1 MTPTNTNEK
10 ASRRRQ
16 QVKSAQVRHRQR
28 KAEYTKQLELDAVRL
43 RQLVSAVEDEVH
55 GLKKRNEEMRR
66 CLCEAEKA
74 KMAAGDAATQVVAWL
89 DAPMGSEV
97 SLGFHDAVDSPCLQI
112 EGSGGDWSLMEGT
125 PMPPEVVEL
134 RAVNFIL
141 ALEHVCWDHF
151 DPRDFNDPQPI
162 DPTHGHTLMASAYL
176 MATAPSSVYDS
187 CSALAT
193 AVAPDPTWRRLL
205 HLPDTAVQ
213 RRKEAPVMRWP
224 APTIS
229 LDSLRGLAQ
238 SLNAGDVEL
247 TPVQIWFEL
256 AARYRAERLLRP
268 DSIEALLRR
277 FCGVVHCVAYGAAVE
292 RLVFESVVMG
302 VLGPP
307 EKWDL

>member
-1 MTPTNTNEK
+1 MTPTNSNEK

-43 RQLVSAVEDEVH
+43 RQLVAAVEDEVS

-66 CLCEAEKA
+66 CLFEVENA
-74 KMAAGDAATQVVAWL
+74 KMAAGHATTTQVVAWL
-89 DAPMGSEV
+89 EAPGRGEEV
-97 SLGFHDAVDSPCLQI
+97 SLGYLDAVGTPCLQI
-112 EGSGGDWSLMEGT
+112 GGGGWGLDERGSMSA
-125 PMPPEVVEL
+125 EVVEH

-151 DPRDFNDPQPI
+151 DPRDFNDPKPV

-176 MATAPSSVYDS
+176 MATAPPSVYET
-187 CSALAT
+187 CPALGA
-193 AVAPDPTWRRLL
+193 AVAPDPTWRRVL
-205 HLPDTAVQ
+205 HLPDTAIQ
-213 RRKEAPVMRWP
+213 RRKEAPVLRWP

-229 LDSLRGLAQ
+229 LASLRGLAQ
-238 SLNAGDVEL
+238 SLNAGDIEL

-256 AARYRAERLLRP
+256 EARYRPERLLRP
-268 DSIEALLRR
+268 DTLDALLRR
-277 FCGVVHCVAYGAAVE
+277 FRGVVGCVAYGAAVE
-292 RLVFESVVMG
+292 RLAFESVVMG

-307 EKWDL
+307 EE